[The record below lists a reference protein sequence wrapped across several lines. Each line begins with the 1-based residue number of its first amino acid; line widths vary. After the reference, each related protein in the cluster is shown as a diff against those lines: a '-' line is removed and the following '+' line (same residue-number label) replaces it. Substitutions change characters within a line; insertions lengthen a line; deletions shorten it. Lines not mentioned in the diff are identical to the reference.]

1 MRGILR
7 SAAAVLAA
15 LCLAGCASVF
25 GPVEDPSIS
34 ISSMRLL
41 PAEGGAQ
48 RVEVVLRIMNPNGF
62 PLEAKGIVLK
72 AGFNDI
78 PLLTGAVPAPP
89 PVPAYGEAQ
98 MTVTLTA
105 SLLNG
110 LRLIRS
116 VIEHPDEPLQYRLEA
131 RIDLSMPVARRLTV
145 LEQGEIA
152 ARPPAPAPGEASAT

>member
-7 SAAAVLAA
+7 TAMAALAA
-15 LCLAGCASVF
+15 LWLAGCASVF
-25 GPVEDPSIS
+25 GPVENPSIN
-34 ISSMRLL
+34 IASMRLL

-48 RVEVVLRIMNPNGF
+48 RVEVTLRVMNPNSF

-78 PLLTGAVPAPP
+78 PLLTGAVAGPP

-98 MTVTLTA
+98 MSVVLSA

-110 LRLIRS
+110 LRLIRAI
-116 VIEHPDEPLQYRLEA
+116 VEHPDDPLQYRLEA
-131 RIDLSMPVARRLTV
+131 RIDLSMPVARTLTL

-152 ARPPAPAPGEASAT
+152 ARPPAPAAGEPTT